1 MPRHTPRSRSF
12 TASLP
17 TMTPHA
23 AIRRNTE
30 NFHERSGRG
39 VTATGSGAVHL
50 SVGCAVARGSELGAA
65 MHSYDYWLI
74 LAFFALVLI
83 PAPFLGRFYYK
94 VMEGQRTWLSPIL
107 GPVERGCYRVAGV
120 DPQAEQSWQ
129 KYTLALLAF
138 NLAGFLLLFAIL
150 LFQDHL
156 PLNPQNLPGQEW
168 TLAFNTAVSFMT
180 NTNWQSYSGEASLS
194 YLSQMAGLTVQNFV
208 SAATGLAV
216 LVALCRGISRRS
228 TATLGNFWVDMTR
241 ATLYGLL
248 PMCLV
253 LALFLVWQ
261 GVPQTF
267 AHYVNAVTMQG
278 VDQVIPLGPAAS
290 QIAIKQLGTNGGGFF
305 GVNSAHPFEDPTAW
319 ANLFEL
325 SAIILIPVA
334 LVFTFGHY
342 VKDLRQSR
350 AILGCMLAL
359 FLIGGAT
366 SLWAEYQ
373 PNPTLNNPAVEQ
385 TAPLEGKE
393 ARFGTT
399 GTVLWS
405 VTTTAASNGSV
416 NGMHDSLNPL
426 SGMVALVNMMV
437 GEVIFGGVGAGL
449 YGMLLNV
456 LIAVFAAG
464 LPGPAGAISNPGPH
478 GFSQLLYAYTSASA
492 NNGSAFGGLS
502 ANTPFHNLMLGLGM
516 LIGRFGYILPVL
528 ALAGSLA
535 MKKTAPIGQNSFPT
549 HGPLFVTLLTVT
561 ILLVGGL
568 TFLPTLAL
576 GPIAEH
582 LSMGF

>member
-1 MPRHTPRSRSF
+1 
-12 TASLP
+12 
-17 TMTPHA
+17 
-23 AIRRNTE
+23 
-30 NFHERSGRG
+30 
-39 VTATGSGAVHL
+39 
-50 SVGCAVARGSELGAA
+50 
-65 MHSYDYWLI
+65 MHSYDYALI
-74 LAFFALVLI
+74 LAFFALVLV

-94 VMEGQRTWLSPIL
+94 VMEGQRTWLTPVF
-107 GPVERGCYRVAGV
+107 GPVEKVCYRVAGV
-120 DPQAEQSWQ
+120 DPDTEQSWQ

-138 NLAGFLLLFAIL
+138 NLAGFVLLFAIL
-150 LFQDHL
+150 LLQQYL
-156 PLNPQNLPGQEW
+156 PLNPQQLPGQEW
-168 TLAFNTAVSFMT
+168 TQAFNTAVSFVT

-194 YLSQMAGLTVQNFV
+194 YFSQMAGLTVQNFV

-228 TATLGNFWVDMTR
+228 AQTLGNFWVDMTR

-267 AHYVNAVTMQG
+267 AHYVNAVTLQG

-305 GVNSAHPFEDPTAW
+305 GVNSAHPFENPSAW
-319 ANLFEL
+319 SNLFEMA
-325 SAIILIPVA
+325 SIILIPVA

-350 AILGCMLAL
+350 AIIACMFAL
-359 FLIGGAT
+359 FLIGGGTA
-366 SLWAEYQ
+366 LYAEYQ
-373 PNPTLNNPAVEQ
+373 PNPTLNSPLVEQ
-385 TAPLEGKE
+385 AAPLEGKE
-393 ARFGTT
+393 VRFGTT
-399 GTVLWS
+399 GTVLWTE
-405 VTTTAASNGSV
+405 TTTAASNGSV

-426 SGMVALVNMMV
+426 GGMVALVNMMV

-456 LIAVFAAG
+456 LIAVFLAG
-464 LPGPAGAISNPGPH
+464 LMIGRTPEYLGKKLQAKEVQLLVVTLLVMPVGVLVLGAIAAVLPSAVASVSNPGAH
-478 GFSQLLYAYTSASA
+478 GFSQILYAFTSASA
-492 NNGSAFGGLS
+492 NNGSAFAGLN
-502 ANTPFHNLMLGLGM
+502 ANTPFYNLMLGLGM
-516 LIGRFGYILPVL
+516 LLGRFGYILPVL

-535 MKKTAPIGQNSFPT
+535 LKKTAPIGQDSFPT
-549 HGPLFVTLLTVT
+549 HGPLFVALLTVT

-576 GPIAEH
+576 GPIAEQ
-582 LSMGF
+582 LTLGF